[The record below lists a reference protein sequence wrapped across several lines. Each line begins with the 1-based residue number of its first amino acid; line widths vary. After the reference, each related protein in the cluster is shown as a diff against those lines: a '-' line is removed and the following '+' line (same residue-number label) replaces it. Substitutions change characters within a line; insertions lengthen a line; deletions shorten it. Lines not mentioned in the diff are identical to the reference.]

1 MNIKLNQ
8 LAMKNGRMKL
18 IKTAKN
24 LNALDFIQFFQ
35 LGNFT
40 QGSINYSK
48 NTLKKV
54 NPMALIKIN

>member
-8 LAMKNGRMKL
+8 LVLRNGRMKST
-18 IKTAKN
+18 KTAKN
-24 LNALDFIQFFQ
+24 LNALDFSQFFH

-40 QGSINYSK
+40 QGSINYLR